1 MTILKG
7 CEKIVASLNQFGV
20 VRRVRRGHYV
30 IAEPIELNDELTR
43 FLVFADMLV
52 NRSSYRTFLE
62 LQDVAELFPFAC
74 RVSKEGLVADER
86 FEVNNFG
93 GEFSVGIRE

>member
-7 CEKIVASLNQFGV
+7 SEKIVASLNQFGV

-43 FLVFADMLV
+43 FLVFA
-52 NRSSYRTFLE
+52 E
-62 LQDVAELFPFAC
+62 LPDVPGTAGRG
-74 RVSKEGLVADER
+74 RVVSVRVPCEQ
-86 FEVNNFG
+86 G
-93 GEFSVGIRE
+93 GTCG

>member
-7 CEKIVASLNQFGV
+7 SEKIVASLNQFGV

-52 NRSSYRTFLE
+52 NRSVTGRSWNCRTWPSCFRSRA
-62 LQDVAELFPFAC
+62 V
-74 RVSKEGLVADER
+74 
-86 FEVNNFG
+86 
-93 GEFSVGIRE
+93 

>member
-7 CEKIVASLNQFGV
+7 SEKIVASLNQFGV

-43 FLVFADMLV
+43 FLVFADGRV
-52 NRSSYRTFLE
+52 TGRSWNCRTWPSCFRSRA
-62 LQDVAELFPFAC
+62 V
-74 RVSKEGLVADER
+74 
-86 FEVNNFG
+86 
-93 GEFSVGIRE
+93 

>member
-7 CEKIVASLNQFGV
+7 SEKIVASLNQFGV

-52 NRSSYRTFLE
+52 NRSSSP
-62 LQDVAELFPFAC
+62 DVPGTAGRG
-74 RVSKEGLVADER
+74 RVVSVRVPCEQ
-86 FEVNNFG
+86 G
-93 GEFSVGIRE
+93 GTCG

>member
-7 CEKIVASLNQFGV
+7 SEKIVASLNQFGV

-43 FLVFADMLV
+43 FLVIACRMLV
-52 NRSSYRTFLE
+52 
-62 LQDVAELFPFAC
+62 
-74 RVSKEGLVADER
+74 
-86 FEVNNFG
+86 
-93 GEFSVGIRE
+93 

>member
-1 MTILKG
+1 M
-7 CEKIVASLNQFGV
+7 
-20 VRRVRRGHYV
+20 

-62 LQDVAELFPFAC
+62 LQDVAE
-74 RVSKEGLVADER
+74 
-86 FEVNNFG
+86 
-93 GEFSVGIRE
+93 